1 MSVHRLSLASS
12 KPSLEEWVATCIKR
26 FFTAEATEPS
36 AAAYPVPWHIEA
48 RDEHGDIVLENRSEH
63 TLRSVRFTLAGD
75 GMLGL
80 TLPQS
85 VNPGER
91 VTATVRGV
99 LDSVGEPMDP
109 TAMLVVRWLEPDGT
123 ELLWPITW

>member
-12 KPSLEEWVATCIKR
+12 KPSLEEWVAICVKR
-26 FFTAEATEPS
+26 FFTAESAEPH
-36 AAAYPVPWHIEA
+36 AAAYPVPWHIAA

-63 TLRSVRFTLAGD
+63 TLRSVRFTLAGE

-85 VNPGER
+85 VGPGAR
-91 VTATVRGV
+91 VTATVRRVLGV
-99 LDSVGEPMDP
+99 EGEPIDP
-109 TAMLVVRWLEPDGT
+109 AAMLVVRWLEPDGT

>member
-12 KPSLEEWVATCIKR
+12 KPSLEEWVAICVKR
-26 FFTAEATEPS
+26 FFTAEGAEPQ
-36 AAAYPVPWHIEA
+36 AAAYPVPWHIGA
-48 RDEHGDIVLENRSEH
+48 RDERGDIVLENRSEH
-63 TLRSVRFTLAGD
+63 TLRSVRFTFAGE

-85 VNPGER
+85 VGPGAR

-99 LDSVGEPMDP
+99 LGAEGEPIDP
-109 TAMLVVRWLEPDGT
+109 AAMLVVRWLEPDGT